1 MGVRGI
7 LGDDRFKII
16 AVERLAGLKANV
28 SIHLAHGPCCI
39 RSMDGATL
47 LVK

>member
-1 MGVRGI
+1 MGANGI
-7 LGDDRFKII
+7 LGVDQFKII
-16 AVERLAGLKANV
+16 SLEWLSGLKANV